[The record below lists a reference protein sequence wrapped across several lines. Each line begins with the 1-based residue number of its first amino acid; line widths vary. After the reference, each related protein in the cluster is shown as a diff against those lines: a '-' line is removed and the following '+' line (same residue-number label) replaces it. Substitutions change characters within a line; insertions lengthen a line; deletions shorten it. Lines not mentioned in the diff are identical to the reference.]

1 MCILA
6 EGAETMNFH
15 FHFDK
20 ALGILWKT
28 YLFVLLRL
36 AVVILAIVVSILW
49 FVGVYYLFAD
59 WPFPGPPWLA
69 WVFGGILWANGAKL
83 LRNYVLYLVR
93 AAHIAVVTRLV
104 LHDEMPAGTTQ
115 FEFGT
120 SIVFKNFLKVS
131 ILFAVDRLVKI
142 VLRAFNKSVFKFAGF
157 IPGSKG
163 LQKFFQKVLDY
174 SVGFIDEAIL
184 SYSLTR
190 PETNP
195 WSTAKDGLVLYVQNW
210 KTILGSGFIL
220 ALINYAVVGLL
231 TLPGVIISYFGIG
244 ALGHFAIAIS
254 AGIGLLVKF
263 TLMDP
268 FALVSV
274 IVNFHYAIAGQTAD
288 PVWGKKL
295 EEVSDKFKD
304 FTDKAAAWGPG
315 TGGSQPLTPP
325 PPPA

>member
-1 MCILA
+1 MK
-6 EGAETMNFH
+6 FH

-20 ALGILWKT
+20 ALNILWRT

-36 AVVILAIVVSILW
+36 AVFLLAILASILW
-49 FVGVYYLFAD
+49 FAGVFYLFSD

-69 WVFGGILWANGAKL
+69 WVFGGLLWANGAKL

-104 LHDEMPAGTTQ
+104 LHDEMPPGQTQ
-115 FEFGT
+115 FDFGT
-120 SIVFKNFLKVS
+120 SIVFKNFIKVS
-131 ILFAVDRLVKI
+131 VLFAVDRLVK
-142 VLRAFNKSVFKFAGF
+142 VVVRAFNKSVFQFASF
-157 IPGSKG
+157 IPGRRS
-163 LQKFFQKVLDY
+163 LQNFFQKVLDY
-174 SVGFIDEAIL
+174 SVGFVDEAIL

-210 KTILGSGFIL
+210 QTILGSGFIL
-220 ALINYAVVGLL
+220 ALINYAIVGLL
-231 TLPGVIISYFGIG
+231 TLPGLIVSYFGIG
-244 ALGHFAIAIS
+244 ALGPIAIAIS

-274 IVNFHYAIAGQTAD
+274 IVNYHHAIAGQTAD
-288 PVWGKKL
+288 PVWDRKL
-295 EEVSDKFKD
+295 ESVSGKFKE
-304 FTDKAAAWGPG
+304 FSQKALNWSSKAGNA
-315 TGGSQPLTPP
+315 QPATPP
-325 PPPA
+325 PPPGG